1 MERGTQSILL
11 ISNAPCTDKYPL
23 NKPSNFTTP
32 LLEPLQLGEGWE
44 VCIVSIYY
52 PVTWFNV
59 AQDYEVNYTTL
70 NNEEAPIKH
79 EKLSLPMGNYKSRE
93 EIIDVLVE
101 RMNKKIQRVVPN
113 SEVIISNDKYRSK
126 LTLGVDLAEIYLVGE
141 KKNDLL
147 NFLGFKSIPSRGLMN
162 DVAYQTLSAMAHEKL
177 DPLREKLIPD
187 TNEYILSPE
196 SDLVTTLECQLKTSN
211 LMMVYTDMIQYT
223 MIGNTAAPLLGVVP
237 IREAEYGTTVQ
248 YVFNAPQ
255 WVPLNKS
262 TVDTINIKLYDE
274 YGCELQFASGTV
286 MVQLMLRRKRSIL

>member
-11 ISNAPCTDKYPL
+11 ISNAPCTDKFPL

-59 AQDYEVNYTTL
+59 KQDYEINYLTL
-70 NNEEAPIKH
+70 NNEDAPIKH

-93 EIIDVLVE
+93 QIVDVLVE
-101 RMNKKIQRVVPN
+101 RMNKKIQRGVPN
-113 SEVIISNDKYRSK
+113 SEIIISNDLHRSK
-126 LTLGVDLAEIYLVGE
+126 LTFGVDLAEIYIVGE
-141 KKNDLL
+141 KTQDLF
-147 NFLGFKSIPSRGLMN
+147 NFLGFKSIPTRGMMN
-162 DVAYQTLSAMAHEKL
+162 DTAYRTLSSMAHQNL
-177 DPLREKLIPD
+177 DPLRERLAPNM
-187 TNEYILSPE
+187 NEYLLSPN
-196 SDLVTTLECQLKTSN
+196 SDLETTLECQLKTSN

-237 IREAEYGTTVQ
+237 IRDAEYGTTVQ

-255 WVPLNKS
+255 WLPLNKS
-262 TVDTINIKLYDE
+262 TVDTINIRLCDE
-274 YGCELQFASGTV
+274 YGAELQFASGTV